1 VAAPGLGGLRE
12 RARRLRRE
20 VVALWF
26 AYRDPDT
33 PVAARLLAMV
43 IVAYALSPIDLI
55 PDFIPVLGF
64 LDEVI
69 LLPGLIYLTIKLIP
83 AHVMERSRENAAA
96 WLGRAGTR
104 WANWAAAGA
113 IVLIWMALLWLA
125 WRMLTPVLPD

>member
-1 VAAPGLGGLRE
+1 
-12 RARRLRRE
+12 
-20 VVALWF
+20 
-26 AYRDPDT
+26 
-33 PVAARLLAMV
+33 MV

-69 LLPGLIYLTIKLIP
+69 LLPGLIYLTIQLIP
-83 AHVMERSRENAAA
+83 AQVMERSREKAAA

-104 WANWAAAGA
+104 WASSAAAGV

-125 WRMLTPVLPD
+125 WSTLAPVLSD

>member
-1 VAAPGLGGLRE
+1 MGAPGLRGLRE
-12 RARRLRRE
+12 WARKLRCE

-33 PVAARLLAMV
+33 PLPARLLAMV

-64 LDEVI
+64 LDEAI

-83 AHVMERSRENAAA
+83 AHVMERSRANAAA

-104 WANWAAAGA
+104 WANWVAAGV
-113 IVLIWMALLWLA
+113 IVLLWMALLWLA
-125 WRMLTPVLPD
+125 WSTLAPVLPH